1 MDCLEILER
10 LISFPTVSSVSNL
23 ELIEFIRQLLASR
36 EIESTLVPRSDG
48 VKASLH
54 ATIGPVDRPGI
65 VLSAHTDVVP
75 VEGQAWI
82 SAPFVLTRR
91 ADKLYGRGTADMKG
105 FVACAIA
112 AALQAAEGEL
122 QTPLHLALSY
132 DEEIGCV
139 GVHDLL
145 GVLAAAVVR
154 PQLCIV
160 GEPTELRIAT
170 GHKGK
175 IAARAVCTSREAHS
189 ALAPKAVNAIH
200 LAADFIALLRAR
212 QDRLATQGIRD
223 EAFDIAHSTIHA
235 GTIQGGTALNI
246 VPGRCEIEFEIRNLA
261 GDDAQALLKQIV
273 LGASDIATR
282 ARQIDP
288 EADIGIETINTYPGL
303 ETAAQSSAV
312 RFVGSLAETGSLTKV
327 AFGTEGGLFAERLG
341 VPTLVCG
348 PGSMAQGHKP
358 DEFIAIEQIERC
370 QAMLGSLVSRLRSGV
385 SLAATS

>member
-1 MDCLEILER
+1 
-10 LISFPTVSSVSNL
+10 
-23 ELIEFIRQLLASR
+23 
-36 EIESTLVPRSDG
+36 
-48 VKASLH
+48 
-54 ATIGPVDRPGI
+54 

-75 VEGQAWI
+75 VEGQAWT
-82 SAPFVLTRR
+82 SQPFALTRR

-112 AALQAAEGEL
+112 TALQAAEGEL

-145 GVLAAAVVR
+145 GVLAAAAVR

-212 QDRLATQGIRD
+212 QDRLATEGIRD
-223 EAFDIAHSTIHA
+223 EAFDIAYSTIHA

-261 GDDAQALLKQIV
+261 GDDAQALLETIV
-273 LGASDIATR
+273 RGASEIAMR

-288 EADIGIETINTYPGL
+288 EADIGIETINAYPGL

-370 QAMLGSLVSRLRSGV
+370 LAMLGSLVSRLRSGV
-385 SLAATS
+385 SLAETS